1 MKNIVVF
8 LKCSLF
14 YRKIIIPEKERIRV
28 IESMIL
34 IIILDKIMFKPIII
48 VFGAFFLIPY
58 LDILAK
64 FEILQDKKQDEIK
77 TKKDCREQ
85 YRHIATLNLDIVKYY

>member
-1 MKNIVVF
+1 
-8 LKCSLF
+8 LF

-34 IIILDKIMFKPIII
+34 IIILDKIMFKPIIT

-58 LDILAK
+58 LDILTE

-77 TKKDCREQ
+77 TKKDYKRSLKIENN
-85 YRHIATLNLDIVKYY
+85 TDT